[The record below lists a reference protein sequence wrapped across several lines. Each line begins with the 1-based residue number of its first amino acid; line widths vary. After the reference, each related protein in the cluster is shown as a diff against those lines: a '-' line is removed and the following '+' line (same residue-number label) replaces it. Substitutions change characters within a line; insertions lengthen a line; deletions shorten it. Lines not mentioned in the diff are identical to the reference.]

1 MTEQTSPAPPKANAA
16 AAQADQQPGKTH
28 SGPSPL
34 DIPARPGTPKPASRP
49 APSAHVPA
57 AQPGAQPAAAQQH
70 SPAGANQ
77 PAKSQHAAD
86 QTAAQGT
93 PPQATPTQAVTAR
106 VTGAQALVLALE
118 QVGVE
123 VVFGIPGGAVLPAY
137 DPLLDSNKIRHILV
151 RHEQGAGHA
160 ATGYAQATGR
170 TGVCMAT
177 SGPGATNLVTPL
189 ADAYMDSVAVVAI
202 TGQVPSNLI
211 GTDGFQEADISGITL
226 PITKHNFLV
235 TNPGDIAR
243 TIGEAFHLASTG
255 RPGPVLV
262 DIAKD
267 AMQAMTDFTWPV
279 PFDLPGY
286 HPVTRPHSRQVRE
299 AARMIT
305 EAKKPV
311 LYVGGGVIKAKAAE
325 ELRTLAELTGAPVVT
340 TLMARGA
347 FPDSHR
353 QNLGMPGMH
362 GRVAAVGALQKA
374 DLIVAL
380 GARFDDRVTGKL
392 DTFAPDALIVH
403 ADIDPAEISKNRR
416 ADVPIVGDCKEVIS
430 DLIAAVQAEHAH
442 DRTGDRT
449 EWWAQLDQWRSRYP
463 LGYDDPDDGS
473 LAPQYVIERIGK
485 LVGPEAIY
493 VAGVGQH
500 QMWAAQF
507 IGYEHPATWINSG
520 GAGTMGFA
528 VPAAMGAKVGK
539 PDTSVWAID
548 GDGCFQMT
556 NQELATCAI
565 EDIPVKIA
573 VINNGN
579 LGMVRQ
585 WQTLFYD
592 QRYSNTNLGDK
603 KAEVAGTRIPDFVK
617 LAEAY
622 GCIGLR
628 CERKEDV
635 DVIIEQAMAINDQPV
650 VIDFV
655 VHADAMVWPM
665 VAAGTSNDD
674 IKFARGM
681 APDWDGADE

>member
-1 MTEQTSPAPPKANAA
+1 
-16 AAQADQQPGKTH
+16 
-28 SGPSPL
+28 
-34 DIPARPGTPKPASRP
+34 
-49 APSAHVPA
+49 
-57 AQPGAQPAAAQQH
+57 
-70 SPAGANQ
+70 
-77 PAKSQHAAD
+77 
-86 QTAAQGT
+86 
-93 PPQATPTQAVTAR
+93 
-106 VTGAQALVLALE
+106 
-118 QVGVE
+118 
-123 VVFGIPGGAVLPAY
+123 
-137 DPLLDSNKIRHILV
+137 
-151 RHEQGAGHA
+151 
-160 ATGYAQATGR
+160 
-170 TGVCMAT
+170 
-177 SGPGATNLVTPL
+177 
-189 ADAYMDSVAVVAI
+189 
-202 TGQVPSNLI
+202 
-211 GTDGFQEADISGITL
+211 
-226 PITKHNFLV
+226 
-235 TNPGDIAR
+235 
-243 TIGEAFHLASTG
+243 
-255 RPGPVLV
+255 
-262 DIAKD
+262 
-267 AMQAMTDFTWPV
+267 
-279 PFDLPGY
+279 
-286 HPVTRPHSRQVRE
+286 VTRPHSRQVRE

>member
-1 MTEQTSPAPPKANAA
+1 MTEQSSPVPAKAHA
-16 AAQADQQPGKTH
+16 
-28 SGPSPL
+28 PSPL
-34 DIPARPGTPKPASRP
+34 DIPARTAAPKPAPPRP
-49 APSAHVPA
+49 ASPPA
-57 AQPGAQPAAAQQH
+57 GSPQPGGPLPGGPQTSPAHPGGGQQAAARPHQ
-70 SPAGANQ
+70 AI
-77 PAKSQHAAD
+77 
-86 QTAAQGT
+86 QTAA
-93 PPQATPTQAVTAR
+93 PVR
-106 VTGAQALVLALE
+106 VTGAQALVMALE
-118 QVGVE
+118 RVGVD

-137 DPLLDSNKIRHILV
+137 DPLLDSSQIRHILV

-189 ADAYMDSVAVVAI
+189 ADAYMDSVPLVAI
-202 TGQVPSNLI
+202 TGQVATSLI
-211 GTDGFQEADISGITL
+211 GTDGFQEADISGITY

-235 TNPGDIAR
+235 TKPEDIAR
-243 TIGEAFHLASTG
+243 TVGEAFHLASTG

-267 AMQAMTDFTWPV
+267 AMQATTEFTWPV

-299 AARMIT
+299 AARLLT
-305 EAKKPV
+305 DAKRPV
-311 LYVGGGVIKAKAAE
+311 LYGGGGVIKAGASAE
-325 ELRTLAELTGAPVVT
+325 LKELAELTGAPVVT

-347 FPDSHR
+347 FPDSH
-353 QNLGMPGMH
+353 QLHLGMPGMH
-362 GRVAAVGALQKA
+362 GTVAAVGALQKA

-392 DTFAPDALIVH
+392 DSFAPGALIVH

-416 ADVPIVGDCKEVIS
+416 ADVPIVGDCKEVITE
-430 DLIAAVQAEHAH
+430 LTAAVTTDREHGLA
-442 DRTGDRT
+442 GDYT
-449 EWWAQLDQWRSRYP
+449 AWWAQLSQWRSKYP
-463 LGYDDPDDGS
+463 LGYVEFDDGS
-473 LAPQYVIERIGK
+473 LAPQYVIERIGR
-485 LVGPEAIY
+485 LAGPEAVY
-493 VAGVGQH
+493 LAGVGQH

-507 IGYEHPATWINSG
+507 IGYENPRTWINSG

-528 VPAAMGAKVGK
+528 VPAAMGAKVGL
-539 PDTSVWAID
+539 PDATVWAID

-565 EDIPVKIA
+565 EGIPVKIA
-573 VINNGN
+573 IINNGN

-585 WQTLFYD
+585 WQTLFYN
-592 QRYSNTNLGDK
+592 QRYSNTNLGDRK
-603 KAEVAGTRIPDFVK
+603 TELRGTRIPDFVK

-635 DVIIEQAMAINDQPV
+635 DAVIEQAMAINDQPV
-650 VIDFV
+650 VIDFI
-655 VHADAMVWPM
+655 VHQDAMVWPM
-665 VAAGTSNDD
+665 VAAGASNDD
-674 IKFARGM
+674 ISFARDL
-681 APDWDGADE
+681 APEWETTD